1 MVDITNYSCD
11 SMDIDIYSSYLSQ
24 SESNELFR
32 KIIQN
37 PIHFKNSTLTK
48 AGIPSKKRNK
58 TIYGSLDKYT
68 IVYKGKTIHTPILP
82 WEVFPELLILAKR
95 IQETTSQ
102 SYTTCVI
109 QIYNSGSVGIK
120 PHRDK
125 EMKYG
130 TNIASISLGE
140 TRSMYFE
147 RYGYEQLDI
156 PLDAGDLCIIKPPT
170 NDYWLHSI
178 PTDSTKNTR
187 ISLIFRNF

>member
-1 MVDITNYSCD
+1 MN
-11 SMDIDIYSSYLSQ
+11 
-24 SESNELFR
+24 
-32 KIIQN
+32 
-37 PIHFKNSTLTK
+37 
-48 AGIPSKKRNK
+48 
-58 TIYGSLDKYT
+58 
-68 IVYKGKTIHTPILP
+68 KTIHTPILP
-82 WEVFPELLILAKR
+82 WESFPELLILAKR

-102 SYTTCVI
+102 SYNTCVI

-147 RYGYEQLDI
+147 RRGYEQLDI
-156 PLDAGDLCIIKPPT
+156 PLVAGDLCIIKPPT